1 MDIRFVAYIA
11 LASVYLISAFLKR
24 RSCRRAATCREF
36 AIASLYALLA
46 CL

>member
-1 MDIRFVAYIA
+1 MDIRFVTYMA
-11 LASVYLISAFLKR
+11 LASVYFIPAFLKR
-24 RSCRRAATCREF
+24 RSCRRTATCREF